1 MQNCQNCAAPVR
13 EEMKFCPGC
22 GKSLQNQTPDENT
35 ALGGGT
41 EKIES
46 TASVLDQEPH
56 ETEANK
62 TSVSSE
68 TPQPQPPVGQITKKT
83 WIVTAVFG
91 VAALVG
97 LLALEGVNT
106 ANENAESAK
115 LSQRA
120 EVAAQECAN
129 IIGQHVAEVASARV
143 ISHAPSIERTRVD
156 FRDSNGRDVG
166 DSAQCEYS
174 RYENIL
180 SVESIEWVFDRGG
193 VPTNVTYSRE
203 TNLVEFKPI
212 PKPSA
217 IEDTTTERATSCQ
230 SAFQRAAAVPLSRDN
245 NAEIAET
252 TRACADVDEW
262 WATLKRYPDVF
273 GVSRF
278 SESERGLYVGSACT
292 VGGNSPVC
300 RDADMRGIGF

>member
-129 IIGQHVAEVASARV
+129 IIGQHVSAV
-143 ISHAPSIERTRVD
+143 E
-156 FRDSNGRDVG
+156 
-166 DSAQCEYS
+166 SA
-174 RYENIL
+174 
-180 SVESIEWVFDRGG
+180 SVESHVASVEKVRVKFRSSNEEVIGKIAECNYSMNGNLLSIEEIEWTFERDDIETEVSYDRG
-193 VPTNVTYSRE
+193 TNVVDLKR
-203 TNLVEFKPI
+203 V
-212 PKPSA
+212 PSPTVKA
-217 IEDTTTERATSCQ
+217 ESSGGSNASCE
-230 SAFQRAAAVPLSRDN
+230 SAFRAAAAVPLSRDN
-245 NAEIAET
+245 NAEIAQT
-252 TRACADVDEW
+252 TRSCSDVDEW
-262 WATLKRYPDVF
+262 WSTLKRYPAVF

-278 SESERGLYVGSACT
+278 LESERGLYVGSACL
-292 VGGNSPVC
+292 VGQGSPVC
-300 RDADMRGIGF
+300 RDADLRGIGF